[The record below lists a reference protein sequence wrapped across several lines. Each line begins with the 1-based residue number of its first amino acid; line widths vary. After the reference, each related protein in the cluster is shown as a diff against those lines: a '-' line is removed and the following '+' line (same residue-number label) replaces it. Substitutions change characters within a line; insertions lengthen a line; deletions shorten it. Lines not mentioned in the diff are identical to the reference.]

1 MSLKSFY
8 SVALYVDIKNL
19 GVSKGQGLAFA
30 RLTFAPP
37 TWNIRLL
44 LSLHPSQG
52 DEDEKLLFRNAWD
65 HIFMNYRLHPINN
78 DRNSKR
84 SNWDRSWMPMTNYGN
99 DGPWLLVRLVKTWN
113 SKRPDLT
120 SKLGFVS
127 YSLLCKIRN
136 LRQLS
141 GFLSPGTKSS
151 NQSSNACTCRDNG
164 AGQSLPM
171 NPPMH
176 VAPAATPVTV
186 LDANPAAPT
195 LWHTTIRAF

>member
-84 SNWDRSWMPMTNYGN
+84 SDWNRSLTSACNMTNFGN
-99 DGPWLLVRLVKTWN
+99 DGPWLLVWLVNTWN

-127 YSLLCKIRN
+127 HILYCVKCVIFVNCQVPCHQAKKI
-136 LRQLS
+136 
-141 GFLSPGTKSS
+141 
-151 NQSSNACTCRDNG
+151 
-164 AGQSLPM
+164 
-171 NPPMH
+171 
-176 VAPAATPVTV
+176 
-186 LDANPAAPT
+186 
-195 LWHTTIRAF
+195 